1 MFARGL
7 KVIFP
12 APLNRLRVDVKT
24 FAGKSRPLF
33 YPRAQGRGS
42 SAKILSKVGSLRIS
56 GLVVNMLQQRH
67 VFLWRLDRKLVNVI
81 RVKLTG
87 VGELFF
93 FWAGHVVMIPGCTVT
108 MMKEHQFNTE
118 FDKGALEDG
127 CKQLGIVLTAT
138 QEQQLLGH
146 LGLLLKW
153 NRRLNLTAID
163 SMNDMI
169 VQHLL
174 DSLAIVPFVRGRSLL
189 DIGSGGGF
197 PGMPLA
203 IVDPRLAVTLL
214 DSRGKRIEFLR
225 YACATLGIGNV
236 QLARQRAEDYRPGVK
251 FDTLATRAFASL
263 ADTLKLTA
271 GLHHPGCRI
280 LAMKGKI
287 PDREIALLDPV
298 FRDRVT
304 IENLNVPF
312 LAAERHLIII
322 EF

>member
-1 MFARGL
+1 
-7 KVIFP
+7 
-12 APLNRLRVDVKT
+12 
-24 FAGKSRPLF
+24 
-33 YPRAQGRGS
+33 
-42 SAKILSKVGSLRIS
+42 
-56 GLVVNMLQQRH
+56 
-67 VFLWRLDRKLVNVI
+67 
-81 RVKLTG
+81 
-87 VGELFF
+87 
-93 FWAGHVVMIPGCTVT
+93 
-108 MMKEHQFNTE
+108 
-118 FDKGALEDG
+118 
-127 CKQLGIVLTAT
+127 
-138 QEQQLLGH
+138 
-146 LGLLLKW
+146 
-153 NRRLNLTAID
+153 
-163 SMNDMI
+163 MNDMI

-174 DSLAIVPFVRGRSLL
+174 DSLAIAPFVRGRSLL

-203 IVDPRLAVTLL
+203 IVDPSLAVTLL

-236 QLARQRAEDYRPGVK
+236 QLARQRAEDCRPGVK

-271 GLHHPGCRI
+271 GLHQPGCRM

-287 PDREIALLDPV
+287 PDREIELLDPV

-304 IENLNVPF
+304 IEKLNVPF